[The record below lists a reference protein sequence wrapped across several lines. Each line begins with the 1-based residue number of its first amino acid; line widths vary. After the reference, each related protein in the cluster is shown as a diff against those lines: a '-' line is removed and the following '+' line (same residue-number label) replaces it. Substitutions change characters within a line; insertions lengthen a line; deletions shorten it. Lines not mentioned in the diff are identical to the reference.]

1 MDTVDMMLRISDV
14 SFPGYKF
21 YLCRNDAGSLY
32 LQAEFNSPCSQ
43 TGKLT
48 LQKTRKWQLS
58 EHMTESELI
67 QTAFKC
73 VQTAIEHEA
82 REQFKYKGRAVYGPH
97 FDVRALMELCDNN
110 QLETRG

>member
-1 MDTVDMMLRISDV
+1 MTPVDMYLLILDV

-21 YLCRNDAGSLY
+21 TVDSRGDRPF
-32 LQAEFNSPCSQ
+32 LQAEFHSPCSQ
-43 TGKLT
+43 TGKVT

-58 EHMTESELI
+58 QYMTESELI
-67 QTAFKC
+67 QTVFKC
-73 VQTAIEHEA
+73 VLTAIEHEA